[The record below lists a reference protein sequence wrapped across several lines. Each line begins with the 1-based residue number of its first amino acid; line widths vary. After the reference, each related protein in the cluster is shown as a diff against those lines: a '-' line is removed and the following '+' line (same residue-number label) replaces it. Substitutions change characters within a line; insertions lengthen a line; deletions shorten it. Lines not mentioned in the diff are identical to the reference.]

1 MMLRAIKNLTS
12 VLNRSVSTVC
22 LLCWA
27 AGTLFAQTEQ
37 ESYKRDSLFLEATSL
52 YITDRPQA
60 ALEAYQALLKAD
72 PDNATAA
79 YQIGNILAEGNRF
92 SDALVY
98 AQKACR
104 LKPDN
109 EWFQL
114 LLAQLYKT
122 SRQFKQAGDVF
133 AILEKQFP
141 ENLNYAYERANMMV
155 LSGNLPLAI
164 AVYDN
169 LQQRYGLNEEWSMQK
184 YKLYMGVNDTKSA
197 RQEIQHLSESMPTQT
212 KYLEMLAQLCMKEK
226 DYKQAYRY
234 LKRILELKP
243 DDPYTHISLAD
254 YYRSTGDFN
263 AAFRYLE
270 KAVANPK
277 LDFKTKLNVLQ
288 AYYTGKDNL
297 KPQGDIVKQASTLFE
312 TLNRVHPDQGEG
324 FFMHAKFRITL
335 QDIPAAVSLLE
346 KAIVLDSNVFG
357 SWELLLYTA
366 YMLTDTARM
375 NHVGSEAIERFP
387 EQASPYMY
395 RAVAA
400 TLQENYPLAVDLA
413 EKGRKRNMGINAFV
427 EKVLLQILGDGY
439 FALEQY
445 EKSLQTYEKL
455 LATDPEDRYVR
466 NNYAYYMAVI
476 GKDLAKAEKLAE
488 KLCREEPKNATFLDT
503 YAWVLFR
510 LDKYEKALEY
520 VESALKNGA
529 GKDAT
534 VWEHKGDIL
543 YRLGKEEEALKAWK
557 TAQNLATGEHK
568 EEIGKKIKNP
578 ESINEK

>member
-1 MMLRAIKNLTS
+1 MMLRATKPSKS
-12 VLNRSVSTVC
+12 VLRCGLASC
-22 LLCWA
+22 GLFMLA
-27 AGTLFAQTEQ
+27 AGTLFAQSQRET
-37 ESYKRDSLFLEATSL
+37 YRRDSLFLEATSF
-52 YITDRPQA
+52 YITDRTQA
-60 ALEAYQALLKAD
+60 ALEAYQALLEAD

-79 YQIGNILAEGNRF
+79 YQIGNILAENNRF
-92 SDALVY
+92 SDAVVY

-104 LKPDN
+104 LQPEN

-122 SRQFKQAGDVF
+122 SRLFKQAAEVF

-141 ENLNYAYERANMMV
+141 ENLNYAYERANMLI
-155 LSGNLPLAI
+155 LSDDVPSAI

-184 YKLYMGVNDTKSA
+184 YKMYLSRNDAKSA
-197 RQEIQHLSESMPTQT
+197 RHEIQQLSESMPTQT

-234 LKRILELKP
+234 FKKVLELKP

-254 YYRSTGDFN
+254 YYRNTGDFN
-263 AAFRYLE
+263 AAFRSLE

-288 AYYTGKDNL
+288 AYYTGKDEL
-297 KPQGDIVKQASTLFE
+297 EPQGDLIKQATTLFE

-324 FFMHAKFRITL
+324 FFMNAKFQIA
-335 QDIPAAVSLLE
+335 QNNIAAAVSLLE
-346 KAIVLDSNVFG
+346 KAIALDSNVFG

-375 NHVGSEAIERFP
+375 DRVGSEAIKRFP

-439 FALEQY
+439 FAIEQY

-488 KLCREEPKNATFLDT
+488 KLCREEPKNVTFLDT

-510 LDKYEKALEY
+510 LGKYEKALEY
-520 VESALKNGA
+520 VEMALKNGA

-534 VWEHKGDIL
+534 IWDHKGDIL
-543 YRLGKEEEALKAWK
+543 YRSNRKEEALKAWK
-557 TAQNLATGEHK
+557 TAQSLAGGK
-568 EEIGKKIKNP
+568 LREEISEKIKNP
-578 ESINEK
+578 DSINEK